1 MKPSRKKRLDALGA
15 YLKGLSQAF
24 QAGVIDS
31 GSGLIRNLP
40 ISRNISAQHGNT
52 GIAQTQIKIAEET
65 IRKGHKLWKEAN
77 KLRREELN
85 R

>member
-1 MKPSRKKRLDALGA
+1 MKPSRKKRLAALGA

-24 QAGVIDS
+24 HAGIIDS

-40 ISRNISAQHGNT
+40 KIGKMSTQYGNT
-52 GIAQTQIKIAEET
+52 GIAQTQIKMAEEA
-65 IRKGHKLWKEAN
+65 IREGHKLWKEAN
-77 KLRREELN
+77 QLSREELN